1 MTIAR
6 RIGEHRPLVVFG
18 TLVFLSLASL
28 ASGTRGGTLGE
39 GIRTVVGVTSMP
51 FLVAVDRIENRYEHV
66 TGLIFFYDEMR
77 ASTREMQQEI
87 ADQRQQIAEGT
98 EIRAENERLR
108 KMLAFRRIHPR
119 FTLMP
124 AEVIQHASGSL
135 TIDRG
140 SVHNVRESMGVISP
154 KGIIGLITHV
164 GPLTSNVATLQSPD
178 CKVDAMVKWNRVRG
192 RVNGSGNDL
201 SALCTLDYIDLKDK
215 VREGDEIVT
224 RPHSVVPSGYP
235 IGIVDGNPPPPKE
248 GQLSQSVGVL
258 PSADPFRVDEV
269 FVLLSTTMDVKELE
283 ANMASH
289 SPAERVSDLIDTETI
304 QERLA
309 P

>member
-18 TLVFLSLASL
+18 ILVFLSLASL
-28 ASGTRGGTLGE
+28 ASGTRGGTVGE

-51 FLVAVDRIENRYEHV
+51 FLVTVNRFEDGYEHV
-66 TGLIFFYDEMR
+66 TGLIFSYGEMR

-87 ADQRQQIAEGT
+87 ADQRLRLAEGKEMRT
-98 EIRAENERLR
+98 ENERLH
-108 KMLAFRRIHPR
+108 KMLSFQRGRPR

-124 AEVIQHASGSL
+124 AEVIQHASGIL

-140 SVHNVRESMGVISP
+140 SVHDVRESMCVISP
-154 KGIIGLITHV
+154 KGIIGLITRV
-164 GPLTSNVATLQSPD
+164 GPMTSNVVTLQSPD
-178 CKVDAMVKWNRVRG
+178 CKVDAMVKRNRVRG

-201 SALCTLDYIDLKDK
+201 SALCTMDYIDLQKE

-224 RPHSVVPSGYP
+224 SPHSVFPSGYP
-235 IGIVDGNPPPPKE
+235 IGIVDGNPLPQKD
-248 GQLSQSVGVL
+248 GQLSLSVGVL

-269 FVLLSTTMDVKELE
+269 FVLLRARMDVKELA
-283 ANMASH
+283 ANKASH
-289 SPAERVSDLIDTETI
+289 SQTEGVLDLIDMETI
-304 QERLA
+304 QERWA

>member
-18 TLVFLSLASL
+18 ILVFLSLASL
-28 ASGTRGGTLGE
+28 ASGTRGGTAGE
-39 GIRTVVGVTSMP
+39 GVRTVVGVTSMP
-51 FLVAVDRIENRYEHV
+51 FLVAVDRIEDGYDHV
-66 TGLIFFYDEMR
+66 TGLIFSYGEIRTSMR
-77 ASTREMQQEI
+77 DMQQQI
-87 ADQRQQIAEGT
+87 ADQLQQIAEG
-98 EIRAENERLR
+98 EEMRAENDRLR
-108 KMLAFRRIHPR
+108 TMLSFQRRNSR

-124 AEVIQHASGSL
+124 AEVIQHANGIL

-140 SVHNVRESMGVISP
+140 SIHNVRESMCVISP
-154 KGIIGLITHV
+154 KGIIGLITRV
-164 GPLTSNVATLQSPD
+164 GPLTSNVVTLQNPD

-201 SALCTLDYIDLKDK
+201 SALCAMHYIDLKDE

-224 RPHSVVPSGYP
+224 SPDSVFPSGYP
-235 IGIVDGNPPPPKE
+235 IGIVSGIPQPQK
-248 GQLSQSVGVL
+248 GQLSLSVGVL
-258 PSADPFRVDEV
+258 PAADPFRIDEV
-269 FVLLSTTMDVKELE
+269 FVLLSATKDWKEL
-283 ANMASH
+283 AGGMAAAP
-289 SPAERVSDLIDTETI
+289 PAEAAAALIDTQTM

>member
-1 MTIAR
+1 MIIAR

-18 TLVFLSLASL
+18 ILVFLSLASL
-28 ASGTRGGTLGE
+28 ASGTRGGTVGE

-51 FLVAVDRIENRYEHV
+51 FLVTVDRIEDGFEHV
-66 TGLIFFYDEMR
+66 TGLAFSYGEMR

-87 ADQRQQIAEGT
+87 TDQRLRLAEGE

-108 KMLAFRRIHPR
+108 KMLSFRRIHPR

-124 AEVIQHASGSL
+124 AEVIQHASGIL

-140 SVHNVRESMGVISP
+140 SVHDVRESMGVISP
-154 KGIIGLITHV
+154 KGIIGLITRV
-164 GPLTSNVATLQSPD
+164 GPLTSNVVTLQSPD

-201 SALCTLDYIDLKDK
+201 SALCTMDYIDLKK
-215 VREGDEIVT
+215 EVREGDEIVT
-224 RPHSVVPSGYP
+224 SPHSVFPSGYP
-235 IGIVDGNPPPPKE
+235 IGIVDGVPQPQE
-248 GQLSQSVGVL
+248 GQLSQSVNVL
-258 PSADPFRVDEV
+258 PTADPFRVDEV
-269 FVLLSTTMDVKELE
+269 FVLLSATMDVKELE
-283 ANMASH
+283 ANMAAN
-289 SPAERVSDLIDTETI
+289 SPTERVPDLIDTETI